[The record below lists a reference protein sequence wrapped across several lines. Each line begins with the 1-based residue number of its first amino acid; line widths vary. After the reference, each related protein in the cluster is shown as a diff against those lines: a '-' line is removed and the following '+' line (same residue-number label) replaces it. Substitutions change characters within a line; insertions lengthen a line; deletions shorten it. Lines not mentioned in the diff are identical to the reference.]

1 MTSAINDKLDRQ
13 QVLSNVY
20 SVINN
25 MPNECLTQILVYV
38 QEIEGNSGIGFP
50 DCPLSCR
57 EKEVLTL
64 IANGYSR
71 KQVGDSLGIS
81 SNTAARHI
89 STIYSKLD
97 VSSIAEAT
105 RYAIRSGLA

>member
-1 MTSAINDKLDRQ
+1 MPNAASELCERQ
-13 QVLSNVY
+13 QVLSNVFT
-20 SVINN
+20 VISS
-25 MPNECLTQILVYV
+25 MPNERLTQILEFVR
-38 QEIEGNSGIGFP
+38 EIEGLPQSEGVE
-50 DCPLSCR
+50 CPLSGR
-57 EKEVLTL
+57 EREVLTL

-89 STIYSKLD
+89 STIYSKLE

-105 RYAIRSGLA
+105 RYAIKNGFA